1 MADQTAATTADAASE
16 ASRNPWRLEEIEPT
30 SLVGL
35 WPDESP
41 PECDFVLKC
50 LVEHYGGELQVVE
63 ELERTDDATEIV
75 WGVACS
81 VPGVGA
87 PVVFWVEP
95 ARNSEDV
102 LPEETARSCRWVVGA
117 ETILDETDP
126 LREFGRL
133 MQVFA
138 CALPDVPAVL
148 DVNTTRWYLRDTLH
162 EMFSCGEVEPP
173 AEVLW
178 VIEAVETVPGSK
190 PAERSVWLHTHG
202 LWRCGAPELEL
213 LEVPSD
219 LAQAAADLLNG
230 VAALS
235 LERPLPA
242 PGAAYEVGTG
252 LAVSIQ
258 PWEVVAPFV
267 PHGAAGGMS
276 DRADTHDGARGVIC
290 AAEQQGAYRKIW
302 VCPTEV
308 VQRLARDE
316 AGVYLTERETKRQAH
331 LARAEWGHLRT
342 AFEAGSD
349 HPAVPV
355 RFGVKVGYA
364 SDADPTSR
372 EHLWFEIRQFD
383 GQRVE
388 ACLVN
393 EPLTVSRL
401 GKGDCAW
408 IERDEISDWRVV
420 TPNGAYGPT
429 DMEALSKLVE
439 RLREETA

>member
-1 MADQTAATTADAASE
+1 MADQSAATTAETTRDPWQLE
-16 ASRNPWRLEEIEPT
+16 APEPT

-35 WPDESP
+35 WPDETP
-41 PECDFVLKC
+41 PERDRILKC
-50 LVEHYGGELQVVE
+50 LVEHFGGEVQIIE
-63 ELERTDDATEIV
+63 ELEPTEDATEIV
-75 WGVACS
+75 WGVACN

-87 PVVFWVEP
+87 PVVLWTEP
-95 ARNSEDV
+95 ARDADDA
-102 LPEETARSCRWVVGA
+102 LPDEATRGCRWVVGA
-117 ETILDETDP
+117 ETVLDATDP

-133 MQVFA
+133 MQVFS
-138 CALPDVPAVL
+138 CALPEVAAVL
-148 DVNTTRWYLRDTLH
+148 DVNTTRWYLRDTLQ
-162 EMFSCGEVEPP
+162 EMFACDDIEPP
-173 AEVLW
+173 AYVLW
-178 VIEAVETVPGSK
+178 VIQAVETVPGSK

-242 PGAAYEVGTG
+242 PGAPYEIGTG
-252 LAVSIQ
+252 LTVSIQ
-258 PWEVVAPFV
+258 PWEAVAPFV

-276 DRADTHDGARGVIC
+276 DRTDAHAGARGVIC
-290 AAEQQGAYRKIW
+290 AAEPQGAYRKLW

-308 VQRLARDE
+308 VRRLADDE
-316 AGVYLTERETKRQAH
+316 AGVYLTEQATKRQSR

-342 AFEAGSD
+342 AFEAGGGQE
-349 HPAVPV
+349 HPSVPV
-355 RFGVKVGYA
+355 RFGVKAGFA

-372 EHLWFEIRQFD
+372 EHLWFEIRKFD

-388 ACLVN
+388 GCLVN
-393 EPLTVSRL
+393 QPLTVSGL
-401 GKGDCAW
+401 SKGDVEW
-408 IERDEISDWRVV
+408 IERDTISDWRVV

-429 DMEALSKLVE
+429 DLEALTKLVE
-439 RLREETA
+439 RMRNEDA